1 MLAGE
6 AVIATWNGITPEGRD
21 EFYAWHIQEHI
32 PERVGIPGFRR
43 GRRYVAVTPDTRP
56 EFFTLY
62 ETDTMQVLQ
71 GVDYANRLNAPTP
84 WTKSATAHFRD
95 TARALARVLASEGPG
110 MGGFLLTVRFDTE
123 AEKKPAARNLGPRG
137 GSPAA
142 RRRRAFLRR
151 RRCRVLGAHGGIE
164 GPGRH
169 PGAADLVCPD
179 RSDRRRRA
187 LVPSPGFG
195 AGRRRSVRAVPPRP
209 LSPRIRPHEDGVH
222 MSCPAGKVT

>member
-84 WTKSATAHFRD
+84 WTKAATAHFRD

-110 MGGFLLTVRFDTE
+110 MGGFLLTVRFDIEPGDAPQLATWS
-123 AEKKPAARNLGPRG
+123 AKRLASRGSSARTSASLTTPRPRHARRNRRAGPT
-137 GSPAA
+137 S
-142 RRRRAFLRR
+142 RRRR
-151 RRCRVLGAHGGIE
+151 LGL
-164 GPGRH
+164 P
-169 PGAADLVCPD
+169 
-179 RSDRRRRA
+179 
-187 LVPSPGFG
+187 
-195 AGRRRSVRAVPPRP
+195 
-209 LSPRIRPHEDGVH
+209 
-222 MSCPAGKVT
+222 